1 MGERPKWGTPSS
13 TLRTCLSTSSY
24 FSVIRPLIKATTFRD
39 ATTHCLLTDIECPGH
54 RVAAFFSPCDLWTAG
69 SITSWSVSSDTWNSK
84 IRKLNFFLL
93 PSPYCGLWQKTFF
106 LESDASHLLKDLD
119 VNLKYG
125 VNCQSCYL
133 TFSTQEFRQDFKHYK
148 S

>member
-93 PSPYCGLWQKTFF
+93 PSPYCGLWQKNFF
-106 LESDASHLLKDLD
+106 FWKWCIPPTQRSGRQIEVWCH
-119 VNLKYG
+119 
-125 VNCQSCYL
+125 CQSCYL